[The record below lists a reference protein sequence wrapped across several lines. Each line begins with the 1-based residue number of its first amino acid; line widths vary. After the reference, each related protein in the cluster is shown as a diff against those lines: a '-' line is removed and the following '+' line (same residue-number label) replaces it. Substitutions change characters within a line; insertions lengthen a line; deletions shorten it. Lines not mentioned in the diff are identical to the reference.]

1 MIIIKNK
8 WRANMS
14 RVFYEKIGRKYQ
26 EVGYEFS
33 GWPAN
38 GIWVVEDGKR
48 NCIYQF
54 GDVPEKPTPSLA
66 SYMQFQDELMKTI
79 VKEWDTRAL
88 NARDIS
94 EIACKFFALKA
105 GGMDIAGELIEN

>member
-1 MIIIKNK
+1 
-8 WRANMS
+8 MS
-14 RVFYEKIGRKYQ
+14 KRFYEKIGRKYQ
-26 EVGYEFS
+26 EVGYEFT

-79 VKEWDTRAL
+79 VKEWDARAL

-105 GGMDIAGELIEN
+105 GGMNIAGELIEN